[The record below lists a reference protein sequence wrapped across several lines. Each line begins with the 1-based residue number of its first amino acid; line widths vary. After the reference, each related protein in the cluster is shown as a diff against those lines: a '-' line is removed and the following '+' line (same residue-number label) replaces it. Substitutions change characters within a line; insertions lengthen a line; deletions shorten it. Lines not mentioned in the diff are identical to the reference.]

1 MATPLSDQPIIIKKK
16 KKNKHGHHGGA
27 WKVALADL
35 AMALMAFFLL
45 LWLIS
50 NTSPDE
56 KKHIAGYFERPEDY
70 VNLEVPPYK
79 VLLFDPTSKDS
90 DKLLQGSDVGF
101 VENEE
106 IQRIFQE
113 QERAKLELLKK
124 ELEHNIDK
132 KEALRGYKNQILLEV
147 TNEGLRVQIF
157 DDEKRPMF
165 DSASDY
171 MKEYAQ
177 ELLKELAGPINEV
190 DNRVTISGHTDA
202 TPYTVRE
209 EYSNW
214 ELSTERANSA
224 RRALIEGG
232 LDESKVSRVIGMGAT
247 SLFDKQNPNNPI
259 NRRISIVI
267 LNKFTESV
275 YNSYEESEFEP
286 DYE

>member
-1 MATPLSDQPIIIKKK
+1 MATTTEQPIIIKKK
-16 KKNKHGHHGGA
+16 RKKKDNHHSSA

-50 NTSPDE
+50 NTTPDE
-56 KKHIAGYFERPEDY
+56 KKHISGYFERPEDY
-70 VNLEVPPYK
+70 VDLDILPYQ
-79 VLLFDPTSKDS
+79 VLLLDPNSKDA
-90 DKLLQGSDVGF
+90 DKLLQGKDVGF
-101 VENEE
+101 VENDELH
-106 IQRIFQE
+106 RIFQE

-124 ELEHNIDK
+124 QLEKNIEKSD
-132 KEALRGYKNQILLEV
+132 ALRGYKNQILLEV

-171 MKEYAQ
+171 MKQYAQ
-177 ELLKELAGPINEV
+177 NLLKELAGPINEV

-209 EYSNW
+209 DYSNW

-232 LDESKVSRVIGMGAT
+232 LDESKITRVIGMGAT
-247 SLFDKQNPNNPI
+247 SLFDKQNPNSPI

-267 LNKFTESV
+267 LNKLTESV

-286 DYE
+286 DYD